1 MIYIGRLRSLVIERE
16 KKNSTTIRLGSDL
29 EAHNLLWIYLNNE
42 EEQSPEAEAL
52 TDQHPHWSWPAV
64 AL

>member
-42 EEQSPEAEAL
+42 E
-52 TDQHPHWSWPAV
+52 
-64 AL
+64 